1 MRNEKTMSN
10 EAATIKET
18 KLSKKYDKLGRIDIS
33 RVVDGIPEVIEVLN
47 TGVLGKMWA
56 AESISVWEDII
67 TNARKDLD
75 PAQTFLFLCEAEYL
89 VGFQA
94 VTSRE
99 KHFGIVPR
107 ECYKSNALAVMM

>member
-1 MRNEKTMSN
+1 MSIK
-10 EAATIKET
+10 AAKIKET
-18 KLSKKYDKLGRIDIS
+18 KLSKQYDELGRIDIS

-47 TGVLGKMWA
+47 TGVLEKMWA

-67 TNARKDLD
+67 TKATRDLD

-89 VGFQA
+89 IGFQV

-107 ECYKSNALAVMM
+107 ECYKSNALAVVM